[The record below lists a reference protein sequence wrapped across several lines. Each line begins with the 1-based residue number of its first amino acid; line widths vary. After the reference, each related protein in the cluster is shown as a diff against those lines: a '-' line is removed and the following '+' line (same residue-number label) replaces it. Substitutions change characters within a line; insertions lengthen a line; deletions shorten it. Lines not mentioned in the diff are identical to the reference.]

1 MRNYATAAP
10 IELTRDFV
18 AVQTTL
24 DIHEKINTSG
34 LNFDVT
40 EGYGYSAASTST
52 AWVMAFGGSQ
62 NQYCQAVLKYV
73 SPTSA
78 GSEDI
83 GVLLRC
89 KTLDSPNTSYYYA
102 RCDAGNAKITRVID
116 GSFTTLTSSAYA
128 LPQDELVTITFT
140 AVADTLSA
148 TFVATTPGTLT
159 LSATDTQIPS
169 GGSPGCR
176 SLSST
181 IRCRSIV
188 CRELP

>member
-1 MRNYATAAP
+1 MRNYASIAP
-10 IELTRDFV
+10 IALAKDFV
-18 AVQTTL
+18 ADQTL
-24 DIHEKINTSG
+24 RQVHEKLNTSG

-52 AWVMAFGGSQ
+52 GWVMAHGGYP

-73 SPTSA
+73 TPTAA

-83 GVLLRC
+83 GVMLRC
-89 KTLDSPNTSYYYA
+89 QTLDSPDATYYYA
-102 RCDAGNAKITRVID
+102 RCDAGNAKITRVVD
-116 GSFTTLTSSAYA
+116 GSFSTLTQGAYV
-128 LPQDELVTITFT
+128 LPQDELVTVTFT
-140 AVADTLSA
+140 AVDDTLIA
-148 TFVATTPGTLT
+148 TFSAATPGDLT
-159 LSATDTQIPS
+159 LSTVDTQIPD

-181 IRCRSIV
+181 IRCRSIT

>member
-1 MRNYATAAP
+1 MRNYASAAP
-10 IELTRDFV
+10 IELVKNFLID
-18 AVQTTL
+18 QTTRNV
-24 DIHEKINTSG
+24 HEKLNTSG

-52 AWVMAFGGSQ
+52 GWVMALGGYA
-62 NQYCQAVLKYV
+62 NQYCEALMKYV
-73 SPTSA
+73 SPTAA
-78 GSEDI
+78 GSEDL

-89 KTLDSPNTSYYYA
+89 LSLDSPNATYYLA
-102 RCDAGNAKITRVID
+102 RCDAGNAKITRVVD
-116 GSFTTLTSSAYA
+116 GSFSTLTQTAYA

-140 AVADTLSA
+140 AIANTLTATFSAATPGDVTLS
-148 TFVATTPGTLT
+148 TV
-159 LSATDTQIPS
+159 DTQIPE

-181 IRCRSIV
+181 IRCRSIT